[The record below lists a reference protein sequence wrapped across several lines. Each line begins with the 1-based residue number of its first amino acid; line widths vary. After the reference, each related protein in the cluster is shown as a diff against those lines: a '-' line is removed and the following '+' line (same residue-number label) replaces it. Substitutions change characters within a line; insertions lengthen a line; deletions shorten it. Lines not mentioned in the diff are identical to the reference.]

1 MYLIQKDKELTP
13 DYIGKCLMSFQTRLL
28 PKLNRYWNYY
38 QGNQKILQKIATD
51 VGKPCNKIIV
61 NYCYNIVQNYLGYLS
76 GIPIKYNNDNF
87 SEIINVLNYN
97 DVHQE
102 DNEYLRQALIYGRAF
117 EINYIDEDGQQ
128 RFRLFDSR
136 ECVPIYANDLNND
149 LLYVIRFYKEDLLN
163 ETNDNYLVEVYG
175 PSDVKIY
182 RSTPGFSS
190 FSLIEERPNFYNQCP
205 VTVFSLNKDEESIF
219 SQVISLQDAYNQL
232 ISDEVDDFD
241 AFCDAYLLLKGVIA
255 DSEDLQAMK
264 ENRVL
269 MVDNDADATYLTKSV
284 SDTQIENMLTNIN
297 NQIHKISNSPDFNDE
312 KFMAQSGIAMRYKL
326 IGFENAAADIE
337 AYMRKALQRR
347 IELISNILHLT
358 GTDQMWRDVEIT
370 FTRNLPQSLE
380 PSNPTELMSYKGLV
394 SDETLLSIIP
404 FVKNVDEEMERVKKE
419 SEASMELYSFNQGVE
434 NESEEITE

>member
-13 DYIGKCLMSFQTRLL
+13 DYLGKCLMSFQTRLL
-28 PKLNRYWNYY
+28 PKLTKYWNYY

-51 VGKPCNKIIV
+51 TGKPCNKIIV

-87 SEIINVLNYN
+87 SEIIDVLNYN

-117 EINYIDEDGQQ
+117 EINYIDEEGKQ

-136 ECVPIYANDLNND
+136 ECVPIYANDLNNE
-149 LLYVIRFYKEDLLN
+149 LLYVVRFYKEDLLN
-163 ETNDNYLVEVYG
+163 EANDNYLVEVYG
-175 PSDVKIY
+175 PQSIKYY

-190 FSLIEERPNFYNQCP
+190 FSLLEEKPNFYNQCP
-205 VTVFSLNKDEESIF
+205 VSVFSLNEDEESIF

-255 DSEDLQAMK
+255 DSEDLEAMK
-264 ENRVL
+264 TNRVL
-269 MVDNDADATYLTKSV
+269 MVDNDADASYLTKSV

-297 NQIHKISNSPDFNDE
+297 NQIHKISNSPDFSDE

-326 IGFENAAADIE
+326 IGFENASADIE

-380 PSNPTELMSYKGLV
+380 PSNPTELMQYKGLV

-404 FVKNVDEEMERVKKE
+404 FVKDVAEEMERVKKE
-419 SEASMELYSFNQGVE
+419 SEANMELYSFNQGVE
-434 NESEEITE
+434 DEPEEITE

>member
-1 MYLIQKDKELTP
+1 
-13 DYIGKCLMSFQTRLL
+13 
-28 PKLNRYWNYY
+28 
-38 QGNQKILQKIATD
+38 
-51 VGKPCNKIIV
+51 
-61 NYCYNIVQNYLGYLS
+61 
-76 GIPIKYNNDNF
+76 
-87 SEIINVLNYN
+87 
-97 DVHQE
+97 
-102 DNEYLRQALIYGRAF
+102 
-117 EINYIDEDGQQ
+117 
-128 RFRLFDSR
+128 
-136 ECVPIYANDLNND
+136 
-149 LLYVIRFYKEDLLN
+149 
-163 ETNDNYLVEVYG
+163 
-175 PSDVKIY
+175 
-182 RSTPGFSS
+182 
-190 FSLIEERPNFYNQCP
+190 
-205 VTVFSLNKDEESIF
+205 
-219 SQVISLQDAYNQL
+219 
-232 ISDEVDDFD
+232 
-241 AFCDAYLLLKGVIA
+241 
-255 DSEDLQAMK
+255 MK